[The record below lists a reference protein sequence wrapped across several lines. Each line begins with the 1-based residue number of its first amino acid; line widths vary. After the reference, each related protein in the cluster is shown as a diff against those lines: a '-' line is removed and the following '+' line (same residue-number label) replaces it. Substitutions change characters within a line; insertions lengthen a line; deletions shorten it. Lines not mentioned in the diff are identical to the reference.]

1 LIKFLVSIFFILSS
15 FSGFAKTSPEERAE
29 LDYQIA
35 LSYGVD
41 YKMPLTQLMVSKF
54 LKQDHVLGLKIG
66 KGAFRD
72 QTQTDVALQYKI
84 FTSSTFYIAP
94 EIFYLNWQEPNSGET
109 DDKITGLGAQF
120 RIGNQWQ
127 WKHLSLGVDWIGLG
141 STLVY
146 FNYQAE
152 DTKEIPITLTELNAY
167 IAYSF

>member
-1 LIKFLVSIFFILSS
+1 MHFVVLIFFILSS
-15 FSGFAKTSPEERAE
+15 FSVFAKTSPEERAE

-41 YKMPLTQLMVSKF
+41 YKMPITQIMVSKF
-54 LKQDHVLGLKIG
+54 LEQDRVLGLKVG

-72 QTQTDVALQYKI
+72 QTQTNVALQYKI

-94 EIFYLNWQEPNSGET
+94 EIFYLNWQEPYSGYT
-109 DDKITGLGAQF
+109 DDKITGLGAHF

-127 WKHLSLGVDWIGLG
+127 WKHFSLGVDWIGLG

-146 FNYQAE
+146 FNYQSE
-152 DTKEIPITLTELNAY
+152 HTKEIPITLTELNAY
-167 IAYSF
+167 AAFSF